1 MKKYKIAVIGLG
13 YVGLPLALSF
23 SGKKNSLVF
32 GFDIDKNK
40 TTKLQKGHSYIKHI
54 SNSKIRKRIN
64 KNFFV
69 YNSFEKIKEV
79 DFIALCLP
87 TPISANKTPDLSYIK
102 NTLSTIFKY
111 LKKNQTLS
119 LESSTYP
126 GTTKEIIVNILK
138 KKFNVG
144 NNFFVV
150 YSPERENPGSHFKLE
165 KIPKIISGYS
175 NNCLKKANKY
185 YGLIFDKLVSVKSL
199 ETAEMTKLLEN
210 IYRSVNIGL
219 INEMKI
225 ISKTFKVNIYDIIR
239 AADTKPFGFQAFYPG
254 PGVGGHCIPV
264 DPFYLTWKAKQLG
277 LNTKFIK
284 LAGEIN
290 DEMPKWIVKN
300 ISKIITKKKKKLL
313 IIGIAYKKNVDDLRE
328 SPILNIIN
336 KLEKQKNHVEYY
348 DPFVPKLSK
357 TRKFNFDKR
366 SINLSFN
373 KIKKF
378 DAVIIGTDH
387 DKINYNKIKKF
398 SKLIID
404 LRGRYASQNERKIIC
419 L

>member
-1 MKKYKIAVIGLG
+1 MNELKTLTDAMGINIFEVI
-13 YVGLPLALSF
+13 
-23 SGKKNSLVF
+23 
-32 GFDIDKNK
+32 D
-40 TTKLQKGHSYIKHI
+40 
-54 SNSKIRKRIN
+54 
-64 KNFFV
+64 
-69 YNSFEKIKEV
+69 
-79 DFIALCLP
+79 
-87 TPISANKTPDLSYIK
+87 
-102 NTLSTIFKY
+102 
-111 LKKNQTLS
+111 
-119 LESSTYP
+119 
-126 GTTKEIIVNILK
+126 
-138 KKFNVG
+138 
-144 NNFFVV
+144 
-150 YSPERENPGSHFKLE
+150 
-165 KIPKIISGYS
+165 
-175 NNCLKKANKY
+175 
-185 YGLIFDKLVSVKSL
+185 
-199 ETAEMTKLLEN
+199 
-210 IYRSVNIGL
+210 
-219 INEMKI
+219 
-225 ISKTFKVNIYDIIR
+225 
-239 AADTKPFGFQAFYPG
+239 AAATKPFGFTKYYPG

-300 ISKIITKKKKKLL
+300 ISKIIPKKKKKLL